1 MEARVT
7 AQSQTF
13 RLVERMQEAKVL
25 HGQEVRADLTNVRIL
40 AFAESNAEAQV
51 RFCEMGPIR
60 VREILTT
67 GDDRPLPAEVSV
79 DGLDVRAS
87 GMFDILNAR
96 LSSNGAIRVVVDEQ
110 ASIHEALVPHR
121 HAPPLASANWPRWTP
136 A

>member
-25 HGQEVRADLTNVRIL
+25 HGQEVRADLTNVRVL
-40 AFAESNAEAQV
+40 AFAESNQAQV

-60 VREILTT
+60 VREILTA

-79 DGLDVRAS
+79 AGLDVRTS

-96 LSSNGAIRVVVDEQ
+96 LSSNGAIRVAVDEQ
-110 ASIHEALVPHR
+110 TSIHAALSPR
-121 HAPPLASANWPRWTP
+121 RYASPLASSSWPGWTS

>member
-13 RLVERMQEAKVL
+13 RLVERMQEARVL
-25 HGQEVRADLTNVRIL
+25 HGQEVRADLTNVRVL
-40 AFAESNAEAQV
+40 AFAESGQAQV

-60 VREILTT
+60 VREILTA

-79 DGLDVRAS
+79 AGLDVRAS

-96 LSSNGAIRVVVDEQ
+96 LSSNGAIRVAVDEQ
-110 ASIHEALVPHR
+110 TSIHEALSAHR
-121 HAPPLASANWPRWTP
+121 HASPMASSTWPGWTSV
-136 A
+136 

>member
-7 AQSQTF
+7 AQSQIF

-25 HGQEVRADLTNVRIL
+25 HGQEVRADLTNVRVL
-40 AFAESNAEAQV
+40 AFAENTEAQV

-60 VREILTT
+60 VQEILTA

-87 GMFDILNAR
+87 GVFDILNAR
-96 LSSNGAIRVVVDEQ
+96 LSSNGAIRIVVDER
-110 ASIHEALVPHR
+110 ASVREIAMPRRQVSTP
-121 HAPPLASANWPRWTP
+121 ASSNWPRWMP
-136 A
+136 V